1 VPKGKPVPESIEIK
15 TSKLLNVIEKEKY
28 DHLQVM
34 IDQVDYDS
42 RMKIKKKDW
51 FIDPDHSM
59 SARKMISIQ
68 KTLGY
73 AKKIMQQRL
82 EPFIGQRCFS
92 SDHTPR
98 RERFDI

>member
-1 VPKGKPVPESIEIK
+1 MAQKLAAVVPPGQPVPESIDIK

-34 IDQVDYDS
+34 IDQVDYES

-59 SARKMISIQ
+59 SARKMICI
-68 KTLGY
+68 
-73 AKKIMQQRL
+73 
-82 EPFIGQRCFS
+82 
-92 SDHTPR
+92 
-98 RERFDI
+98 

>member
-1 VPKGKPVPESIEIK
+1 
-15 TSKLLNVIEKEKY
+15 
-28 DHLQVM
+28 M
-34 IDQVDYDS
+34 IDQVDYES

-98 RERFDI
+98 REKYDIQNATIEP